1 MLEYLRLILFAVLLL
16 AGLVIQLTAVLGVN
30 RFRFAV
36 NRMHP
41 AGMADTLGLL
51 LMALAAVV
59 YAGFDWITLK
69 ILLVVALFWITLKIL
84 LVVAL
89 FWITSPVCS
98 HLIGR
103 LVRET
108 DEEHFEAEAK
118 EWKT

>member
-1 MLEYLRLILFAVLLL
+1 MLEYLRLGLFGILLFA
-16 AGLVIQLTAVLGVN
+16 GLIIQLTAILGVN

-59 YAGFDWITLK
+59 DAGISWLTAK
-69 ILLVVALFWITLKIL
+69 ILF
-84 LVVAL
+84 VVAL

-118 EWKT
+118 DWKP

>member
-1 MLEYLRLILFAVLLL
+1 MLEYLRLFLFAVLLL

-59 YAGFDWITLK
+59 YSGFDWIT
-69 ILLVVALFWITLKIL
+69 VKIL

-118 EWKT
+118 EWKP

>member
-1 MLEYLRLILFAVLLL
+1 MLESLRLGLFGVLLL
-16 AGLVIQLTAVLGVN
+16 SGLVIQLTALLGVN

-59 YAGFDWITLK
+59 YAGFDWITVK
-69 ILLVVALFWITLKIL
+69 ILFL
-84 LVVAL
+84 VAL

-118 EWKT
+118 EWKP

>member
-1 MLEYLRLILFAVLLL
+1 MLEYLRLIVFAILLIS
-16 AGLVIQLTAVLGVN
+16 GLIIQITAMVGVN
-30 RFRFAV
+30 RFKFAV

-51 LMALAAVV
+51 LMALAAIV
-59 YAGFDWITLK
+59 YAGFDAVTLK
-69 ILLVVALFWITLKIL
+69 IIFVVGF
-84 LVVAL
+84 

-108 DEEHFEAEAK
+108 DEKHFEAEAK
-118 EWKT
+118 EWKR

>member
-1 MLEYLRLILFAVLLL
+1 MLEYLRLGLFGVLLL
-16 AGLVIQLTAVLGVN
+16 SGLVIQLTALLGVN

-59 YAGFDWITLK
+59 YAGFDWITVK
-69 ILLVVALFWITLKIL
+69 ILFL
-84 LVVAL
+84 VAL

-118 EWKT
+118 EWKP

>member
-1 MLEYLRLILFAVLLL
+1 MLEYLRLFLFGILLL
-16 AGLVIQLTAVLGVN
+16 AGLIIQLTAVLGVN

-59 YAGFDWITLK
+59 YAGFDWITVK
-69 ILLVVALFWITLKIL
+69 ILLVVG
-84 LVVAL
+84 L

-118 EWKT
+118 EWKP

>member
-1 MLEYLRLILFAVLLL
+1 MLEYLRLFLFGILLL
-16 AGLVIQLTAVLGVN
+16 AGLIIQLTAVLGVN

-69 ILLVVALFWITLKIL
+69 ILLVVALFWIT
-84 LVVAL
+84 
-89 FWITSPVCS
+89 SPVCS

-118 EWKT
+118 EWKP

>member
-1 MLEYLRLILFAVLLL
+1 MLEYLRLGLFGVLLL
-16 AGLVIQLTAVLGVN
+16 AGLIIQLTAVIGVN

-41 AGMADTLGLL
+41 AGMADTLGLM

-59 YAGFDWITLK
+59 YAGFSWLTLK
-69 ILLVVALFWITLKIL
+69 ILA
-84 LVVAL
+84 VVAL

-118 EWKT
+118 EWKP

>member
-1 MLEYLRLILFAVLLL
+1 MLEYFRLALFAILLL
-16 AGLVIQLTAVLGVN
+16 AGLVVQLTALLGVN

-59 YAGFDWITLK
+59 YAGFGWATLK
-69 ILLVVALFWITLKIL
+69 ILFL
-84 LVVAL
+84 VAL

-108 DEEHFEAEAK
+108 DEKHFEAEAK
-118 EWKT
+118 EWKP

>member
-1 MLEYLRLILFAVLLL
+1 MLEYVRLGLFGVLLL
-16 AGLVIQLTAVLGVN
+16 SGLVIQLTALLGVN

-59 YAGFDWITLK
+59 YAGFDWITVK
-69 ILLVVALFWITLKIL
+69 ILFL
-84 LVVAL
+84 VAL

>member
-1 MLEYLRLILFAVLLL
+1 MLEYLRLFLFAVLLL
-16 AGLVIQLTAVLGVN
+16 AGLIIQLTAVLGVN

-51 LMALAAVV
+51 LMALSAVV
-59 YAGFDWITLK
+59 YAGFD
-69 ILLVVALFWITLKIL
+69 WITLKIL

-118 EWKT
+118 EWKP